1 MSTNKPVDMDEVH
14 AVVGHAVASLLKSG
28 QPAGAEEIL
37 AFLRQQEARSVNGQ
51 RDIYT
56 HALRV
61 VMAIVR

>member
-1 MSTNKPVDMDEVH
+1 M
-14 AVVGHAVASLLKSG
+14 VGHAVASLLRSG

>member
-1 MSTNKPVDMDEVH
+1 MPWS
-14 AVVGHAVASLLKSG
+14 AAVASLLKSG